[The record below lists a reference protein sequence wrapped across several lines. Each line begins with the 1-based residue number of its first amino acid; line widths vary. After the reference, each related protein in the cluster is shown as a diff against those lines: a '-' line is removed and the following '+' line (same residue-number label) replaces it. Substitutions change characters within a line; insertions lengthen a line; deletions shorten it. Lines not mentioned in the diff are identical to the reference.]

1 MLPSNGESSFQEEEV
16 TKQVSLIKN
25 LLSVFNDN
33 DKITQMLALIK
44 DEYIEQL
51 LEVLLPQC
59 ETKEIIEAWLAHPGT
74 QEETLQKVKKLI
86 ARSIVKMF
94 SSTDLTPTV
103 QEEEPALVCE
113 ITCFSNK
120 EEEPA
125 SVCEITCFFNQ
136 EERKL
141 VTKEYIKIQ
150 QELDERKIIKILLPS
165 NGESSFQEEEVTK
178 QVSLIKNLLS
188 VFNDNDKITQMLA
201 LIKDEYIEQLL
212 EVLLPQCETKEI
224 IEAWLAH
231 PGTQEETLQK
241 VKKLIARSIVK
252 MFSSTDLTPTVQEE
266 EPALVCEPCS
276 IFTCCQNQLQRS

>member
-1 MLPSNGESSFQEEEV
+1 M
-16 TKQVSLIKN
+16 
-25 LLSVFNDN
+25 
-33 DKITQMLALIK
+33 
-44 DEYIEQL
+44 
-51 LEVLLPQC
+51 
-59 ETKEIIEAWLAHPGT
+59 
-74 QEETLQKVKKLI
+74 
-86 ARSIVKMF
+86 
-94 SSTDLTPTV
+94 

-212 EVLLPQCETKEI
+212 KVLPQRKRKEI
-224 IEAWLAH
+224 IELKHAH
-231 PGTQEETLQK
+231 PGTQEEAHQE
-241 VKKLIARSIVK
+241 VKKLIAESIVR